1 MSRDETVCAV
11 FSRRAQLRL
20 STLQRCNCHPFLM
33 SRSIKSS
40 MLLIVFSL
48 LFAAVLPA
56 RALPLDFHSYKPPI
70 HTGGADSDGDGL
82 PNIDEVFF
90 GSDPF
95 KADADG
101 DGFNDLAEFIAGTD
115 PNNKNSFPL
124 VDFTQLRNHQYLLG
138 QTLLLRPIALTNT
151 VFKVN
156 SKSVTNDD
164 GSVTT
169 TSTTNYIALL
179 LSWYKDGQLLDAQT
193 NTVVTGTNIVDNGD
207 GTFSTN
213 LITTVTV
220 IPGPLTE
227 NQVPLLIHR
236 LGTNDSGKYHLLAN
250 YTNVTPNDLNKAFVN
265 TIQISRDLQIEV
277 LPVAPRHV
285 IRQPAGSIAAF
296 GDDGVGLVSKAT
308 NTPPGTNIVS
318 FASGLLHAVAVTS
331 DGLLVTWGTNTVG
344 ELDAPPI
351 SNAVKVAAGASH
363 SLVLTD
369 DGHVYAWGDNTF
381 GQTTVPQGITNAIK
395 IAAGRYCSAAVTAD
409 GRLFMWGENSH
420 GQCTPPAGLGK
431 VVDVAAGLYHAA
443 AITADG
449 VVHAWGDN
457 TFGQTNV
464 PSSSFTI
471 EAGSISC
478 GANHTVAL
486 LRDGTVVAWGANS
499 SGQATLP
506 TGFYRAIKVVSGA
519 DYTAALGLDGKIVCW
534 GNKTAKAFQANNKTN
549 SPAFTDISGGYDV
562 IFAMKPNPDT
572 DADGVNDDYEAVT
585 DTNPAFADSDNDGLE
600 DGIELLLGTNPLI
613 PDSDGDG
620 ISDYYEVINGLDPLV
635 PLPGPDSSLDVV
647 SVDNLFDVS
656 FFAVLPGLYQLQLR
670 VNDTDWINIGDP
682 TNLVSGW
689 SNGPFSITYSTF
701 PAGWDDTIK
710 PSKNSG
716 FFRALPQRPPPIGPG
731 EGSAEGIIYGTVV
744 TVGSVKPSQAAI
756 PTSAVDLQAISVGF
770 SHDLALKNDGT
781 VIAWGDDESGQT
793 EVPDTLPTISLI
805 SAGGAHSLAV
815 DNQGKVHA
823 WGNNRSGQS
832 SPPSIPGT
840 VMAIGAGLNHSLA
853 LSSGGK
859 VYAWGDNTF
868 GQISVPGNL
877 PAVKTIAAGFS
888 HSVAVTTSGT
898 VVAWGD
904 NRYGQCNVPAGLS
917 QVVAVTAGYGHTV
930 ALLEDGTVRAWGIN
944 TNGEVNVPAGLS
956 GVIAISAGASHTVA
970 LKNDHTIVRW
980 GAAAAL
986 AGEISADFTDIQL
999 IAAGGSRTLL
1009 VKVPVDSD
1017 ADGLDNY
1024 FELQLGSDPFNAYT
1038 TGDNVIDP
1046 LYTDGWKYF
1055 NGYDPLVPIRDKDG
1069 AASLSKTSQIVVLQA
1084 FTVSGFDYQLYS
1096 ATSLTNWAG
1105 TNLTNLTKVGGPV
1118 AGITD
1123 FSLITNIVDSVP
1135 QLFYQLR
1142 PLPLITT
1149 P

>member
-1 MSRDETVCAV
+1 MSRDKTAFAV
-11 FSRRAQLRL
+11 FSRRALSRI

-40 MLLIVFSL
+40 TLLIVFSL

-138 QTLLLRPIALTNT
+138 QTLLLRPIGLTNT
-151 VFKVN
+151 VYKVN

-193 NTVVTGTNIVDNGD
+193 NTVITGTNIVDNGD
-207 GTFSTN
+207 GTTTTN
-213 LITTVTV
+213 LITSTTV
-220 IPGPLTE
+220 IPAPLVE
-227 NQVPLLIHR
+227 NQLPLLIHR

-250 YTNVTPNDLNKAFVN
+250 YTNVTPNDSNSKFVN

-277 LPVAPRHV
+277 LPVAPQRL
-285 IRQPAGSIAAF
+285 IRQPSGSIAAF
-296 GDDGVGLVSKAT
+296 GDDSVGLVSKAT

-318 FASGLLHAVAVTS
+318 FASGLLHGVAVTS

-344 ELDAPPI
+344 ELNAPPI

-381 GQTTVPQGITNAIK
+381 GQSTVPRGITNAVK
-395 IAAGRYCSAAVTAD
+395 IAAGQYCSAAVTAD
-409 GRLFMWGENSH
+409 GRLFMWGDNTF

-431 VVDVAAGLYHAA
+431 VVDVAAGLNHAA
-443 AITADG
+443 AITEDG
-449 VVHAWGDN
+449 NVYAWGN
-457 TFGQTNV
+457 NKYGQTNV
-464 PSSSFTI
+464 PLSSFTI
-471 EAGSISC
+471 GAGSISC

-486 LRDGTVVAWGANS
+486 LRDGTIVAWGANA

-549 SPAFTDISGGYDV
+549 SIPFTDLAGGYDV

-572 DADGVNDDYEAVT
+572 DADGVNDDYETAT
-585 DTNPAFADSDNDGLE
+585 GTNPAFADSDNDGLE
-600 DGIELLLGTNPLI
+600 DGVELLLGTDPLNP
-613 PDSDGDG
+613 DTDGDG
-620 ISDYYEVINGLDPLV
+620 ISDYYEIVNGLDPLTA
-635 PLPGPDSSLDVV
+635 LPAPDASLDVV
-647 SVDNLFDVS
+647 SVGNAFDVS
-656 FFAVLPGLYQLQLR
+656 FFAALPGLYQFQLR
-670 VNDTDWINIGDP
+670 LNDTDWINIGDP
-682 TNLVSGW
+682 TNLVAGW
-689 SNGPFSITYSTF
+689 SNGPFTLTYPVF
-701 PAGWDDTIK
+701 PDGWDDTLK
-710 PSKNSG
+710 VARNSG
-716 FFRALPQRPPPIGPG
+716 FFRALSQRPPPVGPG
-731 EGSAEGIIYGTVV
+731 EGSAAGIIYGTAL
-744 TVGSVKPSQAAI
+744 TVGSLKSSQATI
-756 PTSAVDLQAISVGF
+756 PDSVVDLQAISVGF

-781 VIAWGDDESGQT
+781 VIAWGEDESGQT
-793 EVPDTLPTISLI
+793 DVPNTLPTIELI
-805 SAGGAHSLAV
+805 AAGGAHSLAV
-815 DNQGKVHA
+815 DNQGGIHA

-840 VMAIGAGLNHSLA
+840 VTAIGAGLNHSLA
-853 LSSGGK
+853 LSSNGK

-877 PAVKTIAAGFS
+877 PAIKTIAAGFS
-888 HSVAVTTSGT
+888 HSVAVTATGK

-904 NRYGQCNVPAGLS
+904 NRYGQCNIPAGLPP
-917 QVVAVTAGYGHTV
+917 VAAVTAGYGHTV
-930 ALLEDGTVRAWGIN
+930 ALLQDGTVRAWGIN

-980 GAAAAL
+980 GVAAAL
-986 AGEISADFTDIQL
+986 AGDIPADFTDITL

-1009 VKVPVDSD
+1009 VKKPVDTD
-1017 ADGLDNY
+1017 ADGLDDY
-1024 FELQLGSDPFNAYT
+1024 FELQLGSDPLNAYT

-1069 AASLSKTSQIVVLQA
+1069 EAALTRSVQTIILQD
-1084 FTVSGFDYQLYS
+1084 FTVAGFNYQLYS
-1096 ATSLTNWAG
+1096 AASLTNWAG
-1105 TNLTNLTKVGGPV
+1105 TNLTYLTKVGTPISGV
-1118 AGITD
+1118 TD
-1123 FSLITNIVDSVP
+1123 FGFITNTVENAS
-1135 QLFYQLR
+1135 QQFYQLR
-1142 PLPLITT
+1142 PVPPVTT